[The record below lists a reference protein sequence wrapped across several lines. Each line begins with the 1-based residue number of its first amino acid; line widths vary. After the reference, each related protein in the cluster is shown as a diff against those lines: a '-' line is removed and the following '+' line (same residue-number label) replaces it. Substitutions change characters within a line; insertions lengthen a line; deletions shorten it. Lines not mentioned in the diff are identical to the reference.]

1 VATLTS
7 GWRHIAW
14 HGLRGKHRR
23 HPNGGRS
30 GRASVVTAACFVPC
44 FFLGPLASAV
54 PAYATAAVL
63 VLVGVASFQSIA
75 TIDFSSL
82 EDGCRPSSRSC

>member
-1 VATLTS
+1 M
-7 GWRHIAW
+7 
-14 HGLRGKHRR
+14 
-23 HPNGGRS
+23 GGRS
-30 GRASVVTAACFVPC
+30 AAPRGDGGCFVPC

-63 VLVGVASFQSIA
+63 VLVGVAMFQSIA

-82 EDGCRPSSRSC
+82 EDGLPAFVTSC